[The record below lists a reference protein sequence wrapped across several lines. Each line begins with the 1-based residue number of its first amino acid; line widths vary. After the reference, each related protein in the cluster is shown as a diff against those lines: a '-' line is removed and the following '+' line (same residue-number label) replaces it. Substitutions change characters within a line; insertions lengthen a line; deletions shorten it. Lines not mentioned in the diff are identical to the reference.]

1 MIITVH
7 RGLEQ
12 IGGCITEIST
22 DISWVFIDF
31 GQNLS
36 GCGEPTT
43 PEEDAE
49 MVARIL
55 AQNKKEHEA
64 VFYTHGH
71 EDHVGLAEY
80 IPEEVPLY
88 MSEGTKGLLE
98 IKYDVISQAAD
109 LKAHEL
115 LARECD
121 PQERSDALRHR
132 EEAENKCRL
141 VDRMMVWK
149 HKPSDVVGESISIG
163 DIRLLLS
170 PTVIASM
177 TPIYFSS
184 KPMASASGTRATI
197 VSMDTGEK
205 TCFRR
210 LRNMPQTSMYSSPR
224 VRC

>member
-1 MIITVH
+1 MHMKITVH

-22 DISWVFIDF
+22 DTSRVFIDF
-31 GQNLS
+31 GKNLP

-80 IPEEVPLY
+80 IAEEVPQY

-98 IKYDVISQAAD
+98 IKYDVIRQAAD

-132 EEAENKCRL
+132 EEAESKCRL
-141 VDRMMVWK
+141 VDRMRVWK
-149 HKPSDVVGESISIG
+149 HTPSDVVAESISIG
-163 DIRLLLS
+163 DIR
-170 PTVIASM
+170 V
-177 TPIYFSS
+177 TPFSNCHS
-184 KPMASASGTRATI
+184 ILHKDADA
-197 VSMDTGEK
+197 E
-205 TCFRR
+205 
-210 LRNMPQTSMYSSPR
+210 L
-224 VRC
+224 

>member
-1 MIITVH
+1 MKITVH

-12 IGGCITEIST
+12 IGGCITKIST
-22 DISWVFIDF
+22 DTSRVFIDF
-31 GQNLS
+31 GQNLP

-80 IPEEVPLY
+80 IAEEAPRY

-98 IKYDVISQAAD
+98 IKYDVIRQAAD

-115 LARECD
+115 LARKCD

-132 EEAENKCRL
+132 EEAESKCRL
-141 VDRMMVWK
+141 VDRMRVWK
-149 HKPSDVVGESISIG
+149 HTPSDVVAESISIVNIRVTPFSNCHSIYDSHMFLIEADGKRIWHTG
-163 DIRLLLS
+163 DYREHG
-170 PTVIASM
+170 
-177 TPIYFSS
+177 Y
-184 KPMASASGTRATI
+184 R
-197 VSMDTGEK
+197 EK
-205 TCFRR
+205 TCFRC
-210 LRNMPQTSMYSSPR
+210 LRDMPQTSMCSSPR